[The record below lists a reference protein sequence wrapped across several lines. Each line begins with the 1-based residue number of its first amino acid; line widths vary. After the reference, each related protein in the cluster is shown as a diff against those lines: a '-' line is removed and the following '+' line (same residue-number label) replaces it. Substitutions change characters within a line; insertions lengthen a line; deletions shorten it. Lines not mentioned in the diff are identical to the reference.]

1 MASKQR
7 PRRQKESIL
16 SAISVGFFFV
26 LVGIIF
32 IVTPNLVDKIVN
44 FLEDITFVNIA
55 RLPSNIFLPQPTT
68 VNAHTAVYTSVQQ
81 FSMVWGVF
89 LAAMLVIRF
98 ATGSPMRNKAEN
110 LGDIVFWFGTM
121 YLIQTWLIGRSEWFE
136 FWALI
141 LVLLGISLI
150 VRAVFLAAAYAVK
163 K

>member
-1 MASKQR
+1 M
-7 PRRQKESIL
+7 

-32 IVTPNLVDKIVN
+32 IFTPNLVDKIVN
-44 FLEDITFVNIA
+44 FFEDITFVNIA
-55 RLPSNIFLPQPTT
+55 NLPSNIFLPQPAT
-68 VNAHTAVYTSVQQ
+68 VNAHTAFYTSVQQ

-98 ATGSPMRNKAEN
+98 ATSSPMRNKAEN
-110 LGDIVFWFGTM
+110 LGDIVFWFGTA

>member
-1 MASKQR
+1 M
-7 PRRQKESIL
+7 

-44 FLEDITFVNIA
+44 FLEDITFVNVA
-55 RLPSNIFLPQPTT
+55 HLPSNIFLPQPAT
-68 VNAHTAVYTSVQQ
+68 VNVHTAVYTSVQQ

-89 LAAMLVIRF
+89 LSAMLVTRF

-110 LGDIVFWFGTM
+110 LGDIVFWFGTA

-150 VRAVFLAAAYAVK
+150 ARAVFLATAYAVK

>member
-1 MASKQR
+1 M
-7 PRRQKESIL
+7 

-32 IVTPNLVDKIVN
+32 IITPNLVDKIVN

-55 RLPSNIFLPQPTT
+55 HLPSNIFLPQPAT

-98 ATGSPMRNKAEN
+98 AAGSPMRNKAEN
-110 LGDIVFWFGTM
+110 LGDIVFWFGTA
-121 YLIQTWLIGRSEWFE
+121 YLIQTWLIGRSARALEWFE

>member
-1 MASKQR
+1 VASER
-7 PRRQKESIL
+7 HPRRRKDGIL

-32 IVTPNLVDKIVN
+32 IVTPNLVDKTVN
-44 FLEDITFVNIA
+44 FFNNITFVNVA
-55 RLPSNIFLPQPTT
+55 NLPSNIFLPQPTS
-68 VNAHTAVYTSVQQ
+68 VGAHTAVYSAAQQ
-81 FSMVWGVF
+81 FSLVWGVF
-89 LAAMLVIRF
+89 LVAMLVLRF

-110 LGDIVFWFGTM
+110 LGDIVFWFGAA

-141 LVLLGISLI
+141 LVLVGMSLI
-150 VRAVFLAAAYAVK
+150 VRAVFLAAAFAAK

>member
-1 MASKQR
+1 
-7 PRRQKESIL
+7 
-16 SAISVGFFFV
+16 
-26 LVGIIF
+26 
-32 IVTPNLVDKIVN
+32 
-44 FLEDITFVNIA
+44 
-55 RLPSNIFLPQPTT
+55 
-68 VNAHTAVYTSVQQ
+68 
-81 FSMVWGVF
+81 MVWGVF

-110 LGDIVFWFGTM
+110 LGDIVFWFGTA

-150 VRAVFLAAAYAVK
+150 VRAVFLATAYAVK